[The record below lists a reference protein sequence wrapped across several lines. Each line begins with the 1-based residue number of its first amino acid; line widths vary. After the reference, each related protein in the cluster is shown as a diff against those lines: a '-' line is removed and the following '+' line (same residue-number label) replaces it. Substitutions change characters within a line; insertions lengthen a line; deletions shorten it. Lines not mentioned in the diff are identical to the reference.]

1 MAASP
6 ASVSGLALR
15 ASKLAV
21 SGAPLAG
28 VDTAYVTSKFMTL
41 GFTPEYT
48 EGDEVEEKAADG
60 SVCVYFKL
68 PDILKRVT
76 FTLTICAPS
85 PELTEILVGGT
96 LLDDGGSP
104 PDIVGYA
111 SPLTGV
117 ESTPFGISLE
127 VWSRA
132 VEGGRLADP
141 NPYWWWVFPSVQMR
155 LSGERVL
162 ENGML
167 ANTFEGWG
175 VGNENFADGPGDDW
189 PYTSASPFQ
198 YARTATFPSGVED
211 YITVGS

>member
-15 ASKLAV
+15 VSKLAV
-21 SGAPLAG
+21 SGAPLPGAES
-28 VDTAYVTSKFMTL
+28 AYVTSRFMTL

-68 PDILKRVT
+68 PDVLKRVT
-76 FTLTICAPS
+76 FTLQICAPS
-85 PELTEILVGGT
+85 PELSEILAGGT
-96 LLDDGGSP
+96 LLEDAGT
-104 PDIVGYA
+104 VMGYQGPVA
-111 SPLTGV
+111 G
-117 ESTPFGISLE
+117 EEATPFGVSME

-132 VEGGRLADP
+132 VEDGRLASP
-141 NPYWWWVFPSVQMR
+141 NPYWWWVFPYTQMR
-155 LSGERVL
+155 FAGERVL

-167 ANTFEGWG
+167 ANTFEGFG
-175 VGNENFADGPGDDW
+175 VGNTDWGDGPGDDW

-198 YARTATFPSGVED
+198 YARTDTFPAGLED
-211 YITVGS
+211 YVIVGS